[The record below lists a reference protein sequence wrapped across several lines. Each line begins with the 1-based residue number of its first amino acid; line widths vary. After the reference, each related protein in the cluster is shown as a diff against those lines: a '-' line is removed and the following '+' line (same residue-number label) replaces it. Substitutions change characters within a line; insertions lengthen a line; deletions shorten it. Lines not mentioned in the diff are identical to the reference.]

1 MCGSPLYQSR
11 VFNYNLTEKDPLF
24 TRTSTGIDADTSKG
38 KTRPGLFWQPVG
50 LMISI

>member
-24 TRTSTGIDADTSKG
+24 TRIILPAAYLNH
-38 KTRPGLFWQPVG
+38 PAI
-50 LMISI
+50 MY